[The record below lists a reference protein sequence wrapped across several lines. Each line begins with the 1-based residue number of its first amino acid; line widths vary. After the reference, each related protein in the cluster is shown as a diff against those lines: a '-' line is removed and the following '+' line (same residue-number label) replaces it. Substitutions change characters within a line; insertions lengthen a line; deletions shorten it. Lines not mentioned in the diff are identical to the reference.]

1 MRELPKTALVLLGTY
16 KDIILA
22 LGYSELKLI
31 FSHPSRCCR
40 SFLAGRV
47 AYTLGT
53 TGPCYILDTACSS
66 SMFALD
72 AAYRSIRSGECD
84 AALIGGCNLV
94 LHPYVTLQF
103 AK

>member
-1 MRELPKTALVLLGTY
+1 
-16 KDIILA
+16 
-22 LGYSELKLI
+22 
-31 FSHPSRCCR
+31 
-40 SFLAGRV
+40 
-47 AYTLGT
+47 
-53 TGPCYILDTACSS
+53 
-66 SMFALD
+66 MFALD